1 MQMISNA
8 IEVNI
13 TKLWTTQN
21 YVFFSPWCKFLLSK
35 LQSLFY
41 LAIPNQFYKS
51 LLLEMEKQL
60 RICVQYLHEVFSH
73 EEIKIEKRPHCI
85 WLSYNTQK
93 QILKRTDIYGKMN
106 NPHLKELCFW
116 NSTTAIKDE
125 ISIL

>member
-41 LAIPNQFYKS
+41 FAIPNQFYKS

-60 RICVQYLHEVFSH
+60 RVCVQYLHEVFSH
-73 EEIKIEKRPHCI
+73 EEIKIEKRPYCI

-93 QILKRTDIYGKMN
+93 QILKRSDIYGKMN